1 MDKSWINQDKINNYE
16 FLLERLAG
24 GRMAVYIKKFE
35 ILQKETANSTMLSD
49 CVPVIM
55 DLITCD
61 LNVEKALRQ
70 SLLHNLVQMVVSSE
84 SVVQKL
90 SAAWKTDVLL
100 GNLVRVMR
108 EHVMTQYKYYQLYT
122 HNVVT
127 VMKCLAQVMKN
138 NKAKENKFIQT
149 TYLVGKDSCTMLDVL
164 LKPMQYLVNMNKM
177 FNDLGC
183 LLLNTED
190 TDYVGEIKR
199 YLTQV
204 FNKIQSKLDLVSEI
218 IEQIIKRYERR
229 CDKTKLD
236 DEKWKKIKEKLVH
249 IFETTIVTP
258 CSFTFNLYLNY
269 YFPSEEH
276 LNEYLTTL
284 DNKIIK

>member
-1 MDKSWINQDKINNYE
+1 MTDESWIDQDKTKSYK
-16 FLLERLAG
+16 FLLERMAG

-35 ILQKETANSTMLSD
+35 ILQKETANSTMLID

-61 LNVEKALRQ
+61 LNVDKALRQ
-70 SLLHNLVQMVVSSE
+70 SLLRSLVQMVVSSE
-84 SVVQKL
+84 NVVQKL

-108 EHVMTQYKYYQLYT
+108 EHVLTQYKHYQLYT

-138 NKAKENKFIQT
+138 NKVKENKLIQT

-177 FNDLGC
+177 FNDLGL

-218 IEQIIKRYERR
+218 IDQIVKRYEKR
-229 CDKTKLD
+229 CEKNKSA
-236 DEKWKKIKEKLVH
+236 DEKWKNLKEKLRKM
-249 IFETTIVTP
+249 FEATIVAP

-269 YFPSEEH
+269 YFPNEEH
-276 LNEYLTTL
+276 VNEYLNTL
-284 DNKIIK
+284 IKT

>member
-1 MDKSWINQDKINNYE
+1 MTDESWIDQDKTKSYE
-16 FLLERLAG
+16 FLLERMAG

-35 ILQKETANSTMLSD
+35 ILQKETANSTMLID

-61 LNVEKALRQ
+61 LNVDKALRQ
-70 SLLHNLVQMVVSSE
+70 SLLRSLVQMVVSSE
-84 SVVQKL
+84 NVVQKL

-108 EHVMTQYKYYQLYT
+108 EHVLTQYKHYQLYT

-138 NKAKENKFIQT
+138 NKAKENKLIQT

-177 FNDLGC
+177 FNDLGL

-218 IEQIIKRYERR
+218 IDQIVKRYEKR
-229 CDKTKLD
+229 CEKNKSA
-236 DEKWKKIKEKLVH
+236 DEKWKNLKEKLRQ
-249 IFETTIVTP
+249 IFETTIVAP

-269 YFPSEEH
+269 YFPNEEH
-276 LNEYLTTL
+276 INEYLNTL
-284 DNKIIK
+284 IKT

>member
-1 MDKSWINQDKINNYE
+1 MTDESWIDQDKTKSYE
-16 FLLERLAG
+16 FLLERMAG

-35 ILQKETANSTMLSD
+35 ILQKETANSIMLID

-61 LNVEKALRQ
+61 LNVDKALRQ
-70 SLLHNLVQMVVSSE
+70 SLLRSLVQMVVSSE
-84 SVVQKL
+84 NVVQKL

-108 EHVMTQYKYYQLYT
+108 EHVLTQYKHYQLYT

-138 NKAKENKFIQT
+138 NKAKENKLIQT

-177 FNDLGC
+177 FNDLGL

-218 IEQIIKRYERR
+218 IDQIVKRYEKR
-229 CDKTKLD
+229 CEKNKSA
-236 DEKWKKIKEKLVH
+236 DEKWKNLKEKLRQ
-249 IFETTIVTP
+249 IFEATIVAP

-269 YFPSEEH
+269 YFPNEEH
-276 LNEYLTTL
+276 VNEYLNTL
-284 DNKIIK
+284 IKT

>member
-1 MDKSWINQDKINNYE
+1 MTDESWINQEKTKSYE
-16 FLLERLAG
+16 FLLERMAG

-35 ILQKETANSTMLSD
+35 ILQKETANSTMLID

-61 LNVEKALRQ
+61 LNVDKELRQ
-70 SLLHNLVQMVVSSE
+70 SLLRSLVQMVVSSE
-84 SVVQKL
+84 NVVQKL

-108 EHVMTQYKYYQLYT
+108 EHVLTQYKHYQLYT

-138 NKAKENKFIQT
+138 NRAKENKFIQT

-177 FNDLGC
+177 FNDLGL

-218 IEQIIKRYERR
+218 IDQIVKRYEKR
-229 CDKTKLD
+229 CEKNKSA
-236 DEKWKKIKEKLVH
+236 DEKWKKIKEKLKH
-249 IFETTIVTP
+249 IFEATIIGP

-269 YFPSEEH
+269 YFPNEEYVNDY
-276 LNEYLTTL
+276 LNTL
-284 DNKIIK
+284 IKT

>member
-1 MDKSWINQDKINNYE
+1 MTDESWIDQNKIKSYE
-16 FLLERLAG
+16 FLLERLVG
-24 GRMAVYIKKFE
+24 GKMAVYIKKFE
-35 ILQKETANSTMLSD
+35 ILQKETANSIMLSD

-61 LNVEKALRQ
+61 LNVDKALRQ
-70 SLLHNLVQMVVSSE
+70 SLLRSLVQMVVSSE
-84 SVVQKL
+84 NVVQKL

-108 EHVMTQYKYYQLYT
+108 EHVMTQYKHYQLYT
-122 HNVVT
+122 HNVVI

-138 NKAKENKFIQT
+138 NKFKENKFIQT

-164 LKPMQYLVNMNKM
+164 LKPMQYLVSMNKM

-190 TDYVGEIKR
+190 TNYLGEIKR

-218 IEQIIKRYERR
+218 IDQIIKQYEGR
-229 CDKTKLD
+229 CNKTKLA
-236 DEKWKKIKEKLVH
+236 DEKWKKIKDKLVH
-249 IFETTIVTP
+249 IFEITIVAP

-269 YFPSEEH
+269 YFPNEEH
-276 LNEYLTTL
+276 LNEYLITL
-284 DNKIIK
+284 II

>member
-1 MDKSWINQDKINNYE
+1 MTDESWIDPDKIKSYK

-24 GRMAVYIKKFE
+24 EKMAVFIKKFE

-61 LNVEKALRQ
+61 LNVDKALRQ
-70 SLLHNLVQMVVSSE
+70 SLLRSLVQMVVSSE
-84 SVVQKL
+84 KVVQKI
-90 SAAWKTDVLL
+90 SASWKTDVLL

-108 EHVMTQYKYYQLYT
+108 EHVMTQYKHYQLYT

-138 NKAKENKFIQT
+138 NKAKENQFIET
-149 TYLVGKDSCTMLDVL
+149 TYLVGKDNCTMLDVL

-218 IEQIIKRYERR
+218 IDQIIKRYERR
-229 CDKTKLD
+229 CGKTKSA
-236 DEKWKKIKEKLVH
+236 DEKWKKIKDKLVR
-249 IFETTIVTP
+249 IFETTIVAP

-269 YFPSEEH
+269 YFPNEEH
-276 LNEYLTTL
+276 FNEYLSTL
-284 DNKIIK
+284 IIK

>member
-1 MDKSWINQDKINNYE
+1 MADESWIDQDKTKSYA
-16 FLLERLAG
+16 FVLERLAG

-35 ILQKETANSTMLSD
+35 ILQKETANSAMLIDS
-49 CVPVIM
+49 VPVIM

-61 LNVEKALRQ
+61 LDVDKTLRQ
-70 SLLHNLVQMVVSSE
+70 SLLRSLVQMVISSE

-108 EHVMTQYKYYQLYT
+108 EHVLTQYKHYQLYT

-177 FNDLGC
+177 FNDLG
-183 LLLNTED
+183 LMLLNTED

-199 YLTQV
+199 YLNQV

-218 IEQIIKRYERR
+218 IDQIVHRYEKR
-229 CDKTKLD
+229 CERNKSAI
-236 DEKWKKIKEKLVH
+236 EKWRKIKEKLRL
-249 IFETTIVTP
+249 IFETTIVAP
-258 CSFTFNLYLNY
+258 CSFTFKLYLNY
-269 YFPSEEH
+269 YFPTEECF
-276 LNEYLTTL
+276 NEYLNTL
-284 DNKIIK
+284 IKT

>member
-1 MDKSWINQDKINNYE
+1 MTDESWIDPNKIKSYK
-16 FLLERLAG
+16 FLLESLAG
-24 GRMAVYIKKFE
+24 DRMAVFIKKFE

-61 LNVEKALRQ
+61 LNVDKALRQ
-70 SLLHNLVQMVVSSE
+70 SLLRSLVQMVVSSE
-84 SVVQKL
+84 KVVQKI
-90 SAAWKTDVLL
+90 SASWKTDVLL
-100 GNLVRVMR
+100 GNLIRVMR
-108 EHVMTQYKYYQLYT
+108 EHVMTQYKHYQLYT

-138 NKAKENKFIQT
+138 NKAKENQLIET
-149 TYLVGKDSCTMLDVL
+149 TYFVGNDNCTMLDVL

-218 IEQIIKRYERR
+218 IDQIMKRYERR
-229 CDKTKLD
+229 CDKTKSA
-236 DEKWKKIKEKLVH
+236 DEKWKKIKDKLVR
-249 IFETTIVTP
+249 IFETTIVAP

-269 YFPSEEH
+269 YFPNEEL
-276 LNEYLTTL
+276 LNEYLSTL
-284 DNKIIK
+284 IIK

>member
-1 MDKSWINQDKINNYE
+1 MTDESWIDQDKTKSYE

-35 ILQKETANSTMLSD
+35 ILQKETANSTMLID

-61 LNVEKALRQ
+61 LNVDKALRQ
-70 SLLHNLVQMVVSSE
+70 SLLRSLVQMVVSSE

-108 EHVMTQYKYYQLYT
+108 EHVLTQYKHYQLYT

-127 VMKCLAQVMKN
+127 VMKCLAQVMKK

-177 FNDLGC
+177 FNDLGL

-190 TDYVGEIKR
+190 TDYLGEIKR

-218 IEQIIKRYERR
+218 IEQIVKRYEKR
-229 CDKTKLD
+229 C
-236 DEKWKKIKEKLVH
+236 EKNKSAVENWKKIKEKLRR
-249 IFETTIVTP
+249 IFETTFIAP

-269 YFPSEEH
+269 YFPNEEH
-276 LNEYLTTL
+276 FNEYLNTL
-284 DNKIIK
+284 IKT